1 MIERLLNQ
9 SAAGVLEQSAGFHAA
24 RHKVLAENVVNLS
37 TPGYRQKDLDE
48 GAFRSELRKRIENR
62 DAAGTVDLS
71 GLDSPAARARAGEHL
86 VFHDGNDRSVEQL
99 MGQQAENALRH
110 NLSVELLRKQ
120 YGLFQMALREQV
132 A

>member
-9 SAAGVLEQSAGFHAA
+9 SAAATLEQSASFHAA

-48 GAFRSELRKRIENR
+48 SKFRTELRRRLDER
-62 DAAGTVDLS
+62 DRGGTVDLA
-71 GLDSPAARARAGEHL
+71 GLDSVAARQRAQQNL

-99 MGQQAENALRH
+99 MGDQAENALRH

>member
-1 MIERLLNQ
+1 MIDRLLNQ
-9 SAAGVLEQSAGFHAA
+9 SAAGVLEKTASFHAA

-48 GAFRSELRKRIENR
+48 GSFQSQLRRRIEEKDR
-62 DAAGTVDLS
+62 AGTVDLR
-71 GLDSPAARARAGEHL
+71 GLEPTAARRGGGGNL
-86 VFHDGNDRSVEQL
+86 VFHDGNDRSLEQL
-99 MGQQAENALRH
+99 MGDQAENALRH

>member
-1 MIERLLNQ
+1 MIDRLLNQ
-9 SAAGVLEQSAGFHAA
+9 SAAGVLQKTASFHAA
-24 RHKVLAENVVNLS
+24 RHKVLAENIVNLS
-37 TPGYRQKDLDE
+37 TPGYRQKDLDVS
-48 GAFRSELRKRIENR
+48 GFRSELRRRLEEQDR
-62 DAAGTVDLS
+62 AGTVDLS
-71 GLDSPAARARAGEHL
+71 GLEPAARRGGAGSL

-99 MGQQAENALRH
+99 MGDQAENALRH